1 MVAARPS
8 CRKEV
13 NSRRPQSGGGAHL
26 APRRLTLLDAVAERA
41 HVVEQEVGRDGSRV
55 VAAGERHARRAAD
68 VLVVLFEERLGG
80 DAEPVAESDT
90 IRYRLDTMKTLSVTE
105 VARNFRAVLDSVER
119 DQEEIVLVRN
129 RRQIARLVPEA
140 PRQDALEVFGDL
152 YRTLDE
158 ATATALS
165 TALSSG
171 RKGRRRRVSELRNPW
186 AG

>member
-1 MVAARPS
+1 MLHSAETVPLS
-8 CRKEV
+8 LI
-13 NSRRPQSGGGAHL
+13 RRY
-26 APRRLTLLDAVAERA
+26 VAER
-41 HVVEQEVGRDGSRV
+41 G
-55 VAAGERHARRAAD
+55 VAG
-68 VLVVLFEERLGG
+68 LRLGVCNHP
-80 DAEPVAESDT
+80 D
-90 IRYRLDTMKTLSVTE
+90 
-105 VARNFRAVLDSVER
+105 LDSPV
-119 DQEEIVLVRN
+119 
-129 RRQIARLVPEA
+129 ARLVPEA